1 MCVQVRHKCVCGVC
15 VCVCAKWT
23 CSPCSQDAGCDEIR
37 GEEKRRE
44 EDRGKNMWYRGGG
57 KGRGAMSLGE
67 KRER

>member
-1 MCVQVRHKCVCGVC
+1 MEEERRG
-15 VCVCAKWT
+15 
-23 CSPCSQDAGCDEIR
+23 GCDEIR

-67 KRER
+67 KRERT